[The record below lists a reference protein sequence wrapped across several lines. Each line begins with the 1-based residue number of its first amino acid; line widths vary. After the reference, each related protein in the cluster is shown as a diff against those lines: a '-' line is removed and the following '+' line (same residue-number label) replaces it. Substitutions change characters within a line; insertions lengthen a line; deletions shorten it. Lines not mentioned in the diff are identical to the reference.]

1 MTVAIDS
8 AVAGSGL
15 TELVA
20 RTESLLA
27 HRRSAA
33 QWWVDLVACLDD
45 LGARAMTLRQDPGGR
60 TALAEQIRMD
70 APHLYG
76 HLRRLEDESETLQQD
91 ILRVRI
97 SAGESAGD
105 EGRLAELA
113 SDIRAVL
120 RRMRRLE
127 LRSNSVVIDAY
138 DRDIGG
144 EWLRRESVDADG
156 RPGRKVQQ
164 ELLSAGRASRHDVFG
179 HRAAGGRVVAEAIND
194 LHLMSAVLTILFS
207 VHAQGHNGIMPQ

>member
-1 MTVAIDS
+1 MTVAIDP
-8 AVAGSGL
+8 AVPGSGL

-27 HRRSAA
+27 HRRGAA

-45 LGARAMTLRQDPGGR
+45 LGARAMSLRENPVDR
-60 TALAEQIRMD
+60 NALAEQIRMD

-105 EGRLAELA
+105 EGRLAELS
-113 SDIRAVL
+113 SDIRLVL
-120 RRMRRLE
+120 RRLRRLE

-144 EWLRRESVDADG
+144 E
-156 RPGRKVQQ
+156 
-164 ELLSAGRASRHDVFG
+164 
-179 HRAAGGRVVAEAIND
+179 
-194 LHLMSAVLTILFS
+194 
-207 VHAQGHNGIMPQ
+207 